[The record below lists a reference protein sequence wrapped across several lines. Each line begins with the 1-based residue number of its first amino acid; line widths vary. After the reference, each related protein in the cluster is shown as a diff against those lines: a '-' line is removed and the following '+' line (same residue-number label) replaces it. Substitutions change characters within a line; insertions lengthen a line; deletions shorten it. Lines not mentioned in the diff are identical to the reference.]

1 MHYIDIYYIKG
12 MDKYFIS
19 INATVKAI
27 FNELAEVA
35 IKLLLDNGDSYPINK
50 NTRVLMCGTSEDHP
64 DGFEEDILVISDIA
78 DNGGFKSEPVNRRSQ
93 EYYDFYLLTNP
104 RFVEIITSSELAN
117 DSARELVRN
126 MVYNEYTV
134 YKF

>member
-1 MHYIDIYYIKG
+1 MHYISIYYIKG

-19 INATVKAI
+19 IDATVKAT

-50 NTRVLMCGTSEDHP
+50 NTRVLA
-64 DGFEEDILVISDIA
+64 I
-78 DNGGFKSEPVNRRSQ
+78 NRRSQ
-93 EYYDFYLLTNP
+93 EYYNFYLLTNP